1 MYRIRQPSLFAMQLT
16 KQASADRARYG
27 PPSIAKKVGATM
39 YEGPEFRHLI
49 HFIAVAEEC
58 NIGKAA
64 EKLRTAQSNISRSLD
79 QLEEGMNQTLFSR
92 GRHGSG
98 LTPAGRKFLPYAK
111 EMVELRVRSVRATSN
126 PHSGIDLPL
135 RFGYSPFIN
144 HDLVSAALKGF
155 CELVPEG
162 KIEPTSECSGALM
175 QSILQG
181 DLEAALVSL
190 PIPKDGLFVRKI
202 CSENVLVCMRADDPL
217 AALEILPPES
227 IEDRLR
233 IIFARVHHPF
243 FYDKLIKRLSKAGIR
258 LNPSA
263 FVSAPSEMQFLVENR
278 KGLGLVRESTP
289 LPEHLVT
296 RRIAGLPI
304 KITTAFV
311 CREEQQR
318 PVLPLLAYNLSQRCE
333 EPMQSV
339 APKKP
344 SVREVDAEHHSGRSA
359 A

>member
-1 MYRIRQPSLFAMQLT
+1 
-16 KQASADRARYG
+16 
-27 PPSIAKKVGATM
+27 
-39 YEGPEFRHLI
+39 
-49 HFIAVAEEC
+49 
-58 NIGKAA
+58 
-64 EKLRTAQSNISRSLD
+64 
-79 QLEEGMNQTLFSR
+79 
-92 GRHGSG
+92 
-98 LTPAGRKFLPYAK
+98 
-111 EMVELRVRSVRATSN
+111 
-126 PHSGIDLPL
+126 
-135 RFGYSPFIN
+135 
-144 HDLVSAALKGF
+144 
-155 CELVPEG
+155 
-162 KIEPTSECSGALM
+162 
-175 QSILQG
+175 
-181 DLEAALVSL
+181 
-190 PIPKDGLFVRKI
+190 
-202 CSENVLVCMRADDPL
+202 MRADDPL
-217 AALEILPPES
+217 AELETLPPEA
-227 IEDRLR
+227 IGDRLR

-243 FYDKLIKRLSKAGIR
+243 FYDKLVKRLSKAGIR
-258 LNPSA
+258 LNPTA

-296 RRIAGLPI
+296 RKIEGLPI